1 MDGGG
6 GRGQLG
12 ERIGRGSFGEVF
24 RGADARAGGAGVAI
38 KVIDLEDVEDDIGEI
53 QKEIQALAQ
62 CQSPY
67 ITGYVGSHL
76 PPGTTTLW
84 IVMELMQCSLRDLM
98 DGEDPLDEA
107 TIAFILQDL
116 VRALDYLHGEKKIHR
131 DIKAA
136 NVLLGAAGEVK
147 VGDFGVVGQLTQTM
161 GVRRRTFVGTPFWM
175 APEVI
180 SAQHSGEG
188 YDESADIWS
197 LGITAIEMATGNP
210 PFYDQHPMRVLFL
223 IPKNPPPALPAS
235 PPGGGAAFSKP
246 FREFVGL
253 CLEKD
258 PKRRPS
264 ARELLRHRF
273 LRGARRTQ
281 TLSERLQR
289 FQVRRSE
296 ERRND
301 SLRSSDSVGGPESG
315 SAAGAPRWDFDATG
329 TVKADPG
336 LDGGARAEEGV
347 GVELQQAAPMEE
359 GLSPPRGSAG
369 GVTEAGP
376 SPPGSDYLSS
386 YPLTMGF
393 EQDVDISGGTVR
405 MIRQSTPTPESSAP
419 TTSRKVSGAD
429 AARQNL
435 SGAVEVPSIDT
446 ASKRPAGGGVAGRAA
461 AEAVVLPAVR
471 ALRIESPEGSA
482 SRDAL
487 KDLEDS
493 LARLERDA
501 PGTLHGFL
509 RHLAQGVAAR
519 WDSDGFEELQS
530 NLAEWL
536 PGRGGDAD
544 LPSRSRVLAEAREL
558 GPLATYLLASF
569 FSEEKDSV
577 EAAQRAAGR
586 NGGAA
591 PQ

>member
-1 MDGGG
+1 M
-6 GRGQLG
+6 
-12 ERIGRGSFGEVF
+12 
-24 RGADARAGGAGVAI
+24 AI

-76 PPGTTTLW
+76 APGTTTLW

-98 DGEDPLDEA
+98 DGDDPLDEP

-180 SAQHSGEG
+180 SAQHSDGEG

-210 PFYDQHPMRVLFL
+210 PFFDQHPMRVLFL
-223 IPKNPPPALPAS
+223 IPKNPPPALPAE
-235 PPGGGAAFSKP
+235 PPRGGAAFSKP

-258 PKRRPS
+258 PKCRPS

-281 TLSERLQR
+281 SLSDRLQR
-289 FQVRRSE
+289 FQLRRGE

-301 SLRSSDSVGGPESG
+301 SLRSNDSGGPGGG
-315 SAAGAPRWDFDATG
+315 SAAGAPRWDFHGSLGTG
-329 TVKADPG
+329 TVKAEPSLAGAAVPG
-336 LDGGARAEEGV
+336 VPGGLGTAEREDSP
-347 GVELQQAAPMEE
+347 AAA
-359 GLSPPRGSAG
+359 GSSPQ
-369 GVTEAGP
+369 
-376 SPPGSDYLSS
+376 GSDYLSS

-393 EQDVDISGGTVR
+393 EQEVDVSGGTVR
-405 MIRQSTPTPESSAP
+405 MIRQSNPETPG
-419 TTSRKVSGAD
+419 TSRKGSGAADAPRRNLAGAVND
-429 AARQNL
+429 AA
-435 SGAVEVPSIDT
+435 SE
-446 ASKRPAGGGVAGRAA
+446 AGGGGGSAQVAERAAERA
-461 AEAVVLPAVR
+461 AEAIVLPAVR
-471 ALRIESPEGSA
+471 ALRLEAPEGSA

-487 KDLEDS
+487 QGLED
-493 LARLERDA
+493 AVTRLEREA
-501 PGTLHGFL
+501 PGTLHGLL
-509 RHLAQGVAAR
+509 RHLTQGVAAR
-519 WDSDGFEELQS
+519 WGSGGFEELQAH
-530 NLAEWL
+530 LTEWL

-544 LPSRSRVLAEAREL
+544 LPSRSKVLAEAREL

-569 FSEEKDSV
+569 AEERDLA
-577 EAAQRAAGR
+577 EAARAATERGS
-586 NGGAA
+586 GAP
-591 PQ
+591 PQQ

>member
-1 MDGGG
+1 MEAAAGAPGGG
-6 GRGQLG
+6 APGGARWELG

-76 PPGTTTLW
+76 APGTTTLW

-98 DGEDPLDEA
+98 DGDDPLDEP

-180 SAQHSGEG
+180 SAQHSDGEG

-210 PFYDQHPMRVLFL
+210 PFFDQHPMRVLFL
-223 IPKNPPPALPAS
+223 IPKNPPPALPAE
-235 PPGGGAAFSKP
+235 PPRGGATFSKP

-281 TLSERLQR
+281 SLSDRLQR
-289 FQVRRSE
+289 LQLRRDE

-301 SLRSSDSVGGPESG
+301 SLRSNDSGGAGGGP
-315 SAAGAPRWDFDATG
+315 AAGAPRWDFEGTG
-329 TVKADPG
+329 TVKAEPS
-336 LDGGARAEEGV
+336 LGGAAVPGGPGGLGASKRSEGSPT
-347 GVELQQAAPMEE
+347 AA
-359 GLSPPRGSAG
+359 GSSPQ
-369 GVTEAGP
+369 
-376 SPPGSDYLSS
+376 GSDYLSS

-393 EQDVDISGGTVR
+393 EQEVDVSGGTVR
-405 MIRQSTPTPESSAP
+405 MIRQSNQETPG
-419 TTSRKVSGAD
+419 TSGKGSGAADAPRRNLAGAVND
-429 AARQNL
+429 AA
-435 SGAVEVPSIDT
+435 SE
-446 ASKRPAGGGVAGRAA
+446 AGGGGGGG
-461 AEAVVLPAVR
+461 
-471 ALRIESPEGSA
+471 ALRRPSG
-482 SRDAL
+482 
-487 KDLEDS
+487 
-493 LARLERDA
+493 RLSGRRRPSCYPRYERSGWRRPRA
-501 PGTLHGFL
+501 PPHGTLCRDWKML
-509 RHLAQGVAAR
+509 
-519 WDSDGFEELQS
+519 
-530 NLAEWL
+530 
-536 PGRGGDAD
+536 
-544 LPSRSRVLAEAREL
+544 
-558 GPLATYLLASF
+558 
-569 FSEEKDSV
+569 
-577 EAAQRAAGR
+577 
-586 NGGAA
+586 
-591 PQ
+591 

>member
-1 MDGGG
+1 MAASGGG
-6 GRGQLG
+6 AARWELG

-24 RGADARAGGAGVAI
+24 LGADARAGGAGVAI

-76 PPGTTTLW
+76 APGTTTLW

-98 DGEDPLDEA
+98 DGDDPLDEP

-180 SAQHSGEG
+180 SAQHSDGEG

-210 PFYDQHPMRVLFL
+210 PFFDQHPMRVLFL
-223 IPKNPPPALPAS
+223 IPKNPPPALPAE
-235 PPGGGAAFSKP
+235 PPRGGAAFSKP

-281 TLSERLQR
+281 SLSDRLQR
-289 FQVRRSE
+289 FQLRRGE

-301 SLRSSDSVGGPESG
+301 SLRSNDSGGPGGG
-315 SAAGAPRWDFDATG
+315 SAAGAPRWDFHGSLGTG
-329 TVKADPG
+329 TVKAEPSLAGAAVPG
-336 LDGGARAEEGV
+336 VPGGLGTAEREDSP
-347 GVELQQAAPMEE
+347 AAA
-359 GLSPPRGSAG
+359 GSSPQ
-369 GVTEAGP
+369 
-376 SPPGSDYLSS
+376 GSDYLSS

-393 EQDVDISGGTVR
+393 EQEVDVSGGTVR
-405 MIRQSTPTPESSAP
+405 MIRQSNPETPG
-419 TTSRKVSGAD
+419 TSRKGSGAADAPRRNLAGAVND
-429 AARQNL
+429 AA
-435 SGAVEVPSIDT
+435 SE
-446 ASKRPAGGGVAGRAA
+446 AGGGGGSAQVAERAAERA
-461 AEAVVLPAVR
+461 AEAIVLPAVR
-471 ALRIESPEGSA
+471 ALRLEAPEGSA

-487 KDLEDS
+487 QGLED
-493 LARLERDA
+493 AVTRLEREA
-501 PGTLHGFL
+501 PGTLHGLL
-509 RHLAQGVAAR
+509 RHLTQGVAAR
-519 WDSDGFEELQS
+519 WGSGGFEELQAH
-530 NLAEWL
+530 LTEWL

-544 LPSRSRVLAEAREL
+544 LPSRSKVLAEAREL

-569 FSEEKDSV
+569 AEERDLA
-577 EAAQRAAGR
+577 EAARAATERGS
-586 NGGAA
+586 GAP
-591 PQ
+591 PQQ

>member
-1 MDGGG
+1 MAASGGG
-6 GRGQLG
+6 AARWELG

-76 PPGTTTLW
+76 APGTTTLW

-98 DGEDPLDEA
+98 DGDDPLDEP

-180 SAQHSGEG
+180 SAQHSDGEG

-210 PFYDQHPMRVLFL
+210 PFFDQHPMRVLFL
-223 IPKNPPPALPAS
+223 IPKNPPPALPAE
-235 PPGGGAAFSKP
+235 PPRGGAAFSKP

-281 TLSERLQR
+281 SLSDRLQR
-289 FQVRRSE
+289 FQLRRGE

-301 SLRSSDSVGGPESG
+301 SLRSNDSGGPGGG
-315 SAAGAPRWDFDATG
+315 SAAGAPRWDFHGSLGTG
-329 TVKADPG
+329 TVKAEPSLAGAAVPG
-336 LDGGARAEEGV
+336 VPGGLGTAEREDSP
-347 GVELQQAAPMEE
+347 AAA
-359 GLSPPRGSAG
+359 GSSPQ
-369 GVTEAGP
+369 
-376 SPPGSDYLSS
+376 GSDYLSS

-393 EQDVDISGGTVR
+393 EQEVDVSGGTVR
-405 MIRQSTPTPESSAP
+405 MIRQSNPETPG
-419 TTSRKVSGAD
+419 TSRKGSGAADAPRRNLAGAVND
-429 AARQNL
+429 AA
-435 SGAVEVPSIDT
+435 SE
-446 ASKRPAGGGVAGRAA
+446 AGGGGGSAQVAERAAERA
-461 AEAVVLPAVR
+461 AEAIVLPAVR
-471 ALRIESPEGSA
+471 ALRLEAPEGSA

-487 KDLEDS
+487 QGLED
-493 LARLERDA
+493 AVTRLEREA
-501 PGTLHGFL
+501 PGTLHGLL
-509 RHLAQGVAAR
+509 RHLTQGVAAR
-519 WDSDGFEELQS
+519 WGSGGFEELQAH
-530 NLAEWL
+530 LTEWL

-544 LPSRSRVLAEAREL
+544 LPSRSKVLAEAREL

-569 FSEEKDSV
+569 AEERDLA
-577 EAAQRAAGR
+577 EAARAATERGS
-586 NGGAA
+586 GAP
-591 PQ
+591 PQQ

>member
-6 GRGQLG
+6 GRWQLG
-12 ERIGRGSFGEVF
+12 ERVGRGSFGEVF

-76 PPGTTTLW
+76 APGTTTLW

-98 DGEDPLDEA
+98 DGDDPLDEP

-180 SAQHSGEG
+180 SAQHSDGEG

-210 PFYDQHPMRVLFL
+210 PFFDQHPMRVLFL
-223 IPKNPPPALPAS
+223 IPKNPPPALPAQ
-235 PPGGGAAFSKP
+235 PPRGGAAFSKP

-281 TLSERLQR
+281 SLSDRLQR
-289 FQVRRSE
+289 FQLRRGE

-301 SLRSSDSVGGPESG
+301 SLRSNDSGGAGGS
-315 SAAGAPRWDFDATG
+315 SAAGAPRWDFDGTG
-329 TVKADPG
+329 TVKAEPSLAGAAVPG
-336 LDGGARAEEGV
+336 
-347 GVELQQAAPMEE
+347 
-359 GLSPPRGSAG
+359 
-369 GVTEAGP
+369 EAGRLGTAELEG
-376 SPPGSDYLSS
+376 SPAAAGSSPQGSDYLSS

-393 EQDVDISGGTVR
+393 EQEVDVSGGTVR
-405 MIRQSTPTPESSAP
+405 MIRQSNPETPG
-419 TTSRKVSGAD
+419 TSRKGSGAAD
-429 AARQNL
+429 APRRNL
-435 SGAVEVPSIDT
+435 AGVVNGATSE
-446 ASKRPAGGGVAGRAA
+446 AGGGGGGARVAERAAERA
-461 AEAVVLPAVR
+461 AEAIVLPAVR
-471 ALRIESPEGSA
+471 ALRLEAPEGSA

-487 KDLEDS
+487 QGLED
-493 LARLERDA
+493 AVTRLEREA
-501 PGTLHGFL
+501 PGTLHGLL
-509 RHLAQGVAAR
+509 RHLTQGVAAR
-519 WDSDGFEELQS
+519 WGSGGFEELQAH
-530 NLAEWL
+530 LTEWL

-544 LPSRSRVLAEAREL
+544 LPSRSKVLAEAREL

-569 FSEEKDSV
+569 AEERDLA
-577 EAAQRAAGR
+577 EAARTATERGSE
-586 NGGAA
+586 A
-591 PQ
+591 PLQQ

>member
-1 MDGGG
+1 MEAAAGAPGGG
-6 GRGQLG
+6 APGGARWELG

-76 PPGTTTLW
+76 APGTTTLW
-84 IVMELMQCSLRDLM
+84 IVMELMHCSLRDLM
-98 DGEDPLDEA
+98 DGDDPLDEP

-180 SAQHSGEG
+180 SAQHSDGEG

-210 PFYDQHPMRVLFL
+210 PFFDQHPMRVLFL
-223 IPKNPPPALPAS
+223 IPKNPPPALPAE
-235 PPGGGAAFSKP
+235 PPRGGATFSKP

-281 TLSERLQR
+281 SLSDRLQR
-289 FQVRRSE
+289 LQLRRDE

-301 SLRSSDSVGGPESG
+301 SLRSNDSGGAGGGP
-315 SAAGAPRWDFDATG
+315 AAGAPRWDFEGTG
-329 TVKADPG
+329 TVKAEPS
-336 LDGGARAEEGV
+336 LGGAAVSGGPGGLGASKRSEGSPT
-347 GVELQQAAPMEE
+347 AA
-359 GLSPPRGSAG
+359 GSSPQ
-369 GVTEAGP
+369 
-376 SPPGSDYLSS
+376 GSDYLSS

-393 EQDVDISGGTVR
+393 EQEVDVSGGTVR
-405 MIRQSTPTPESSAP
+405 MIRQSNQETPG
-419 TTSRKVSGAD
+419 TSGKESGAADAPRRNLAGAVND
-429 AARQNL
+429 AA
-435 SGAVEVPSIDT
+435 SE
-446 ASKRPAGGGVAGRAA
+446 AGGGGGVGGAPAADRAAERA
-461 AEAVVLPAVR
+461 AEAIVLPAVR
-471 ALRIESPEGSA
+471 ALRLEAPEGSA

-487 KDLEDS
+487 QGLED
-493 LARLERDA
+493 AVTRLERET
-501 PGTLHGFL
+501 PGTLHGLL
-509 RHLAQGVAAR
+509 RHLTQRVAAQ
-519 WDSDGFEELQS
+519 WGSGGFEELQAH
-530 NLAEWL
+530 LTEWL
-536 PGRGGDAD
+536 PGKGGDAD
-544 LPSRSRVLAEAREL
+544 LPSRSKVLAEAREL

-569 FSEEKDSV
+569 AEERDL
-577 EAAQRAAGR
+577 AAAARAATEQGGR
-586 NGGAA
+586 A
-591 PQ
+591 PPQQ